1 LRELGA
7 HYHRRIIPISTS
19 PNCNSF
25 RNSISCA
32 VLFCMQHREVEI
44 LLVEDNPDDEFL
56 AMRAFR
62 KHKVSNKIHVVRDG
76 EEALDFIFCRG
87 ACANQNSCRNLKLVL
102 LDLKLPK
109 INGLEV
115 LEAIKSNPQTCHIP
129 VVLLTS
135 SKEQEEMLRAY
146 TSGAN
151 SFLHKPIH
159 FEEFDALIK
168 NVGFYWVNVNSSPNL
183 LLVEAPAEENEEAVL
198 A

>member
-1 LRELGA
+1 M
-7 HYHRRIIPISTS
+7 S
-19 PNCNSF
+19 
-25 RNSISCA
+25 
-32 VLFCMQHREVEI
+32 HREVDI

-76 EEALDFIFCRG
+76 EEALDFLFCRG
-87 ACANQNSCRNLKLVL
+87 AYADQSCCRNLKLVL

-109 INGLEV
+109 VNGLEV
-115 LEAIKSNPQTCHIP
+115 LEAIKSNAATCHIP

-159 FEEFDALIK
+159 FDEFDTLIK
-168 NVGFYWVNVNSSPNL
+168 HVGFYWVNVNSSPEL
-183 LLVEAPAEENEEAVL
+183 LLVEGRAEEQEDAFV